1 LRQRRREPAMNMLR
15 DTEASIVSVVSE
27 LGYALQTAF
36 RKLPGEA
43 PGDWRRRARWQ
54 Q

>member
-1 LRQRRREPAMNMLR
+1 MNMLR

-27 LGYALQTAF
+27 LGYASQTAF

-43 PGDWRRRARWQ
+43 PSDWRRRARWQ